1 MDIFQN
7 DDYLY
12 ISNFVEDKLSELR
25 KIDKYNK
32 TYLENSSLIEELD
45 TLLQGEEKQKMNEII
60 KNNYELENYY
70 FAYAFLLGAKYSKK
84 IENL

>member
-1 MDIFQN
+1 MDIFKN

-12 ISNFVEDKLSELR
+12 ISNFVEDKLPELR
-25 KIDKYNK
+25 KMDKYNK
-32 TYLENSSLIEELD
+32 VYLENSTLIEELD
-45 TLLQGEEKQKMNEII
+45 SLLQEKEKQKLNEII
-60 KNNYELENYY
+60 KTNYELENYY

>member
-12 ISNFVEDKLSELR
+12 ISNFIEDKLPELR
-25 KIDKYNK
+25 EIDKYNK
-32 TYLENSSLIEELD
+32 IYLENSSLIEELD
-45 TLLQGEEKQKMNEII
+45 SLLQEEERQKFNDII
-60 KNNYELENYY
+60 KTNYELENYY

>member
-1 MDIFQN
+1 MDVFQN

-12 ISNFVEDKLSELR
+12 ISNFIEDKLPELR
-25 KIDKYNK
+25 EIDKYNK
-32 TYLENSSLIEELD
+32 IYLENSSLIEELD
-45 TLLQGEEKQKMNEII
+45 SLLQEEERQKFNDII
-60 KNNYELENYY
+60 KTNYELENYY

>member
-12 ISNFVEDKLSELR
+12 ISNFIEDKLPELR
-25 KIDKYNK
+25 EIDKYNK
-32 TYLENSSLIEELD
+32 IYLENSSLIEELD
-45 TLLQGEEKQKMNEII
+45 SLLQKEEKQKFNDII
-60 KNNYELENYY
+60 KTNYELENYY

>member
-12 ISNFVEDKLSELR
+12 ISNFVEDKLPELR

-32 TYLENSSLIEELD
+32 IYLENSSLIEELD
-45 TLLQGEEKQKMNEII
+45 SLLQKEEKQKFNDII
-60 KNNYELENYY
+60 KINYELENYC

>member
-12 ISNFVEDKLSELR
+12 ISNFVEDKLPELR

-32 TYLENSSLIEELD
+32 IYLENSSLIEELD
-45 TLLQGEEKQKMNEII
+45 SLLQEEEKQIFNNII
-60 KNNYELENYY
+60 KTNSELENYY
-70 FAYAFLLGAKYSKK
+70 FAYAILLGAKYSKK

>member
-1 MDIFQN
+1 MDIFKN

-12 ISNFVEDKLSELR
+12 ISNFIEDKLPELR

-32 TYLENSSLIEELD
+32 VYLENSTLIEELD
-45 TLLQGEEKQKMNEII
+45 ALLQGKEKQKLNEII
-60 KNNYELENYY
+60 KTNYELENYY